1 MSLLLQRVTETLSS
15 HGALAHAVTGFQP
28 RAGQTDM
35 ALAVT
40 QTLEQGG
47 QLVVEAGTGVGKTYA
62 YLVPVL
68 LSGQRALVST
78 ATKALQDQLFS
89 RDIPRLVDV
98 LGLPIRVALLKGR
111 SNYLCLH
118 RMGQARHSHEGA
130 QPGAQRALAKIET
143 WAQSTR
149 TGDMAELSGLD
160 ERSSLWPLVT
170 STRDNCLGSSCP
182 SYRACHV
189 NLARKEAMA
198 SDVVVI
204 NHHLFFADMA
214 VRESGVAELL
224 PTVRVTV
231 FDEAHQLNEIGV
243 NFLGKQLSTV
253 QLLELSRDV
262 LATGLQLARGLVDWQ
277 ALTGQLEKS
286 SRDLRLAAGM
296 HHGSVRLRWTEE
308 VPEGV
313 DAADWSAALRQL
325 DGALGQLSDGLHTV
339 AELAP
344 DFQRLLE
351 RAQELAQ
358 KAHVFAQMP
367 DPECVRWAEVSAQ
380 LRLIESPLDIA
391 QAFAALTQSVPVTIV
406 SNKPH
411 GVGHS
416 DLVTEAKAE
425 PNAQPNAQ
433 TNSESG
439 EGMEVGDDDDDL
451 QALMAGDPRHQL
463 ADRPAGSG
471 LGQRAWIFTSA
482 TLGDEP
488 TLRWFTEPCGLTSA
502 QVMQVSS
509 PFDYATQA
517 ALYVPSHLPKPGDPG
532 HAGHVA
538 QLVAEAV
545 QVLGGRTLVLTT
557 TLSAM
562 RSIGE
567 YLQTRIDPAAHVE
580 VLVQGQSPKRRLM
593 ERFREGAGEGR
604 AGCVLVASASF
615 WEGFD
620 VPGDALQLVVIDKL
634 PFPPPG
640 DPLFEARS
648 QRITREGRSAFADHA
663 LPEAAVALKQGAGRL
678 IRSETDQG
686 VLVVCDA
693 RLTSMSYGRR
703 LIRGLPDMRRLAD
716 HADFLA
722 TLRQLTTDATKAP
735 FS

>member
-1 MSLLLQRVTETLSS
+1 MSLLQQRVSETLSS
-15 HGALAHAVTGFQP
+15 HGALARSVPGFQP
-28 RAGQTDM
+28 REGQTDM
-35 ALAVT
+35 AMAVT

-89 RDIPRLVDV
+89 RDIPRLVEV

-111 SNYLCLH
+111 ANYLCLH
-118 RMGQARHSHEGA
+118 RMAQARHSAESA

-143 WAQSTR
+143 WAQTTR
-149 TGDMAELSGLD
+149 TGDMAELTGLD
-160 ERSSLWPLVT
+160 ERSALWPLVT

-253 QLLELSRDV
+253 QLLELSRDA
-262 LATGLQLARGLVDWQ
+262 LATGLQLARGLVDWHG
-277 ALTGQLEKS
+277 LTEGLEKS
-286 SRDLRLAAGM
+286 ARDLRLAAGL
-296 HHGSVRLRWTEE
+296 HRGSVRLRWTERC
-308 VPEGV
+308 PEGV
-313 DAADWSAALRQL
+313 EAADWVQALHKLQE
-325 DGALGQLSDGLHTV
+325 ALALMQAGLEMV

-351 RAQELAQ
+351 RSRELAQ
-358 KAHVFAQMP
+358 KAALFSDPP
-367 DPECVRWAEVSAQ
+367 DPEGVRWAEVSAQ

-391 QAFAALTQSVPVTIV
+391 QAFSALTRPVQAAP
-406 SNKPH
+406 S
-411 GVGHS
+411 GGA
-416 DLVTEAKAE
+416 EAAADPDSLE
-425 PNAQPNAQ
+425 
-433 TNSESG
+433 
-439 EGMEVGDDDDDL
+439 
-451 QALMAGDPRHQL
+451 ALMAGDPRH
-463 ADRPAGSG
+463 ATDDPAATPVGV
-471 LGQRAWIFTSA
+471 GQRAWVFTSA

-488 TLRWFTEPCGLTSA
+488 SLRWFTEPCGLTSA

-509 PFDYATQA
+509 PFDYAQQA
-517 ALYVPSHLPKPGDPG
+517 ALYVPEHLPKPADPG

-538 QLVAEAV
+538 QLVVEAV
-545 QVLGGRTLVLTT
+545 QLLGGRTLVLTT
-557 TLSAM
+557 TLNAM

-567 YLQTRIDPAAHVE
+567 YLQTRLDPAANVE

-593 ERFREGAGEGR
+593 ERFREGGGDGR

-620 VPGDALQLVVIDKL
+620 VPGEALQLVVIDKL

-678 IRSETDQG
+678 IRSETDRG
-686 VLVVCDA
+686 VLVVCDT
-693 RLTSMSYGRR
+693 RLATMSYGRR
-703 LIRGLPDMRRLAD
+703 LVRGLPQMRRLSG
-716 HADFLA
+716 HAEFLA
-722 TLRQLTTDATKAP
+722 TLRQFTTDATN
-735 FS
+735 STTS

>member
-1 MSLLLQRVTETLSS
+1 MSLLQQRVSETLSS
-15 HGALAHAVTGFQP
+15 HGALACSVPGFQP
-28 RAGQTDM
+28 REGQTDM
-35 ALAVT
+35 AMAVT

-89 RDIPRLVDV
+89 RDIPRLVEV

-111 SNYLCLH
+111 ANYLCLH
-118 RMGQARHSHEGA
+118 RMAQARHSVESA

-143 WAQSTR
+143 WAQTTR
-149 TGDMAELSGLD
+149 TGDMAELTGLD
-160 ERSSLWPLVT
+160 ERSALWPLVT

-253 QLLELSRDV
+253 QLLELSRDA
-262 LATGLQLARGLVDWQ
+262 LATGLQLARGLVDWHG
-277 ALTGQLEKS
+277 LTEGLEKS
-286 SRDLRLAAGM
+286 ARDLRLAAGL
-296 HHGSVRLRWTEE
+296 HRGSVRLRWTERC
-308 VPEGV
+308 PEGV
-313 DAADWSAALRQL
+313 EAADWVQALHKLQE
-325 DGALGQLSDGLHTV
+325 ALALMQAGLEMV

-351 RAQELAQ
+351 RSRELAQ
-358 KAHVFAQMP
+358 KAALFSDPP
-367 DPECVRWAEVSAQ
+367 DPEGVRWAEVSAQ

-391 QAFAALTQSVPVTIV
+391 QAFSALTRPVQAAP
-406 SNKPH
+406 S
-411 GVGHS
+411 GGA
-416 DLVTEAKAE
+416 EAAADPDSLE
-425 PNAQPNAQ
+425 
-433 TNSESG
+433 
-439 EGMEVGDDDDDL
+439 
-451 QALMAGDPRHQL
+451 ALMAGDPRH
-463 ADRPAGSG
+463 ASGEPAATPVGV
-471 LGQRAWIFTSA
+471 GQRAWVFTSA

-488 TLRWFTEPCGLTSA
+488 SLRWFTEPCGLTSA

-509 PFDYATQA
+509 PFDYAQQA
-517 ALYVPSHLPKPGDPG
+517 ALYVPEHLPKPADPG

-538 QLVAEAV
+538 QLVVEAV
-545 QVLGGRTLVLTT
+545 QLLGGRTLVLTT
-557 TLSAM
+557 TLNAM

-567 YLQTRIDPAAHVE
+567 YLQTRLDPAANVE

-593 ERFREGAGEGR
+593 ERFREGGGDGR

-620 VPGDALQLVVIDKL
+620 VPGEALQLVVIDKL

-678 IRSETDQG
+678 IRSETDRG
-686 VLVVCDA
+686 VLVVCDT
-693 RLTSMSYGRR
+693 RLATMSYGRR
-703 LIRGLPDMRRLAD
+703 LVRGLPQMRRLSG
-716 HADFLA
+716 HAEFLA
-722 TLRQLTTDATKAP
+722 TLRQFTTDATN
-735 FS
+735 STTS

>member
-1 MSLLLQRVTETLSS
+1 MSLLEQRVAQTLSS
-15 HGALAHAVTGFQP
+15 HGSLAQAVPGFQP

-35 ALAVT
+35 AMAVT

-89 RDIPRLVDV
+89 RDIPRLVEV

-118 RMGQARHSHEGA
+118 RMEQARHSAEAA

-143 WAQSTR
+143 WSQATR
-149 TGDMAELSGLD
+149 TGDMAELTGLD

-182 SYRACHV
+182 RYRACHV

-262 LATGLQLARGLVDWQ
+262 LATGLQLARGLVDWH
-277 ALTGQLEKS
+277 ALTDRLEKS

-296 HHGSVRLRWTEE
+296 HRGSVRLRWTDAL
-308 VPEGV
+308 PEGV
-313 DAADWSAALRQL
+313 ESTEWTPALHNLVQ
-325 DGALGQLSDGLHTV
+325 ALEQMQSGLETV
-339 AELAP
+339 VELAP
-344 DFQRLLE
+344 DFQRLFE
-351 RAQELAQ
+351 RARELGQ
-358 KAHVFAQMP
+358 KADLFSKAP
-367 DPECVRWAEVSAQ
+367 DPEGVRWAEVSAQ
-380 LRLIESPLDIA
+380 LRLVESPLDIA
-391 QAFAALTQSVPVTIV
+391 QAFSALTKPVQAPLV
-406 SNKPH
+406 LQDEDA
-411 GVGHS
+411 S
-416 DLVTEAKAE
+416 D
-425 PNAQPNAQ
+425 P
-433 TNSESG
+433 ESI
-439 EGMEVGDDDDDL
+439 
-451 QALMAGDPRHQL
+451 QALMAGDPRHGADPL
-463 ADRPAGSG
+463 APQASG

-488 TLRWFTEPCGLTSA
+488 SLRWFTEPCGLTSA
-502 QVMQVSS
+502 QVMQVTS
-509 PFDYATQA
+509 PFDYAKQA
-517 ALYVPSHLPKPGDPG
+517 ALYVPEHLPKPGDPG

-538 QLVAEAV
+538 QLVVEAV
-545 QVLGGRTLVLTT
+545 ELLGGRTLVLTT
-557 TLSAM
+557 TLNAM

-567 YLQTRIDPAAHVE
+567 YLQTRLDPAANVE
-580 VLVQGQSPKRRLM
+580 ILVQGQSPKRRLM
-593 ERFREGAGEGR
+593 ERFREGAGDGR

-678 IRSETDQG
+678 IRSETDSG
-686 VLVVCDA
+686 VLVVCDT
-693 RLTSMSYGRR
+693 RLASMSYGRR
-703 LIRGLPDMRRLAD
+703 LIRGLPEMRRLSG
-716 HADFLA
+716 HTEFLS
-722 TLRQLTTDATKAP
+722 TLRQFTTDAT
-735 FS
+735 S